1 MSDYYKILGL
11 EKNASSDEIKK
22 QYKKLAVKWHPD
34 KNINNK
40 EVAEKKFKEI
50 SEAYEILMDDNKK
63 NNININNF
71 FNLFTK
77 NIYDTI
83 TDLLNLNFKK
93 FKKKHIKIYNNRIFE
108 FILLFI
114 KHILNIF
121 IRKNR
126 ITYSGILLI
135 LISLCLFFVNSVK

>member
-1 MSDYYKILGL
+1 MSEYLQV
-11 EKNASSDEIKK
+11 SDSKK
-22 QYKKLAVKWHPD
+22 
-34 KNINNK
+34 KNINIHNYNI
-40 EVAEKKFKEI
+40 EQNDIIE
-50 SEAYEILMDDNKK
+50 K

-93 FKKKHIKIYNNRIFE
+93 FKKKHIKIYNNSIFE

>member
-1 MSDYYKILGL
+1 MTNYSQISDLNTKI
-11 EKNASSDEIKK
+11 E
-22 QYKKLAVKWHPD
+22 
-34 KNINNK
+34 
-40 EVAEKKFKEI
+40 
-50 SEAYEILMDDNKK
+50 K

-77 NIYDTI
+77 NIYDII

-93 FKKKHIKIYNNRIFE
+93 FKKKHKKIYKTSLID

-114 KHILNIF
+114 SYIFNIF

-126 ITYSGILLI
+126 IIYSGILLI
-135 LISLCLFFVNSVK
+135 IIALCLFFINTIN